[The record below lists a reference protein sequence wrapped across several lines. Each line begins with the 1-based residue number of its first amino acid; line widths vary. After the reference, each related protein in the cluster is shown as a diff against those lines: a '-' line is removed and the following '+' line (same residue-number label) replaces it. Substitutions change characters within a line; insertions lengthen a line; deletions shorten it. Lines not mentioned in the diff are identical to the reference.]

1 MKTNKAAYYLKRY
14 VKSILHLTN
23 TNRLPQASIMRA
35 KDEKKKKNTV
45 YGYFNHKLYF
55 FKTFIL

>member
-1 MKTNKAAYYLKRY
+1 MKTNKAAYYLKGK

-35 KDEKKKKNTV
+35 KDEKKNTV
-45 YGYFNHKLYF
+45 QGYFNHKLYF